1 MEFIYRSRGSRKLLF
16 EGFVHVLDKK
26 KVRRPTG
33 LLAKCP
39 FGKMSFGKMSFGK
52 MSFDKESFGKMSFG
66 KMSFGKMSFG
76 KESFGK
82 MSGHRYGEPGLNEE
96 HAVKLNLLCCS
107 TDCLFDFT
115 LVVSSSIS
123 YIWIIACV
131 RLFQGVTGLCKALS
145 NNTHAEWWNGV

>member
-26 KVRRPTG
+26 KARRPTG

-39 FGKMSFGKMSFGK
+39 FGKMSFGKMSFRKMSFGKESFGKMSFGKESFGKMSFGK

-123 YIWIIACV
+123 YI
-131 RLFQGVTGLCKALS
+131 
-145 NNTHAEWWNGV
+145 

>member
-39 FGKMSFGKMSFGK
+39 
-52 MSFDKESFGKMSFG
+52 FGKMSFG

-123 YIWIIACV
+123 YI
-131 RLFQGVTGLCKALS
+131 
-145 NNTHAEWWNGV
+145 